1 MSVVR
6 DIHIPS
12 SGPQLLDDLA
22 RTIAQILPSL
32 RLPFLSISVLHLVLR
47 WLLAAPTRGREAV
60 RRYLRGLKSRIRR
73 QSRLPRLYFAD
84 GDGRAEAG
92 WLDVRDEKGV
102 RRMAFRDFVR
112 SKCPSLLREYKPSK
126 MLFNGHLQTAF
137 NAYGDFSEV
146 DKIVKLIRLLDG
158 GTLSLDFTPPEDE
171 RYLSDDP
178 IIVTFHGLTGGS
190 NEAYVRSILAP
201 ACASVEDGG
210 LGYRA
215 VVVNFRGCA
224 GTPVTSEKLYHCGN
238 TDDARQALMYISH
251 RYPKAKLIGLGFSLG
266 ANVLVRYLAQEGQRS
281 RLTAGCALAC
291 PWDLHSVSYNLSNG
305 AWVDRMYSRMLA
317 ENMAALI
324 KAHKDKLAR
333 NPKLTTALPY
343 LFSLRAP
350 TLWDFDSYYACE
362 EKTTETDQNTGYHG
376 MALCWRAQGDFYR
389 WASSHTALAGVRVP
403 LLAINADD
411 DPIVRTRDL
420 PSDVGGNPLVALVVT
435 HGGGHLGWFTSS
447 RRRTRWA
454 RNPVLEWLR
463 AVGQDLAINLPQDP
477 ARAVRE
483 REGYLCHA
491 ERPGLGCR
499 LVEGGGKFRGE
510 LLQLGVRGVTAGF

>member
-1 MSVVR
+1 MEE
-6 DIHIPS
+6 H
-12 SGPQLLDDLA
+12 
-22 RTIAQILPSL
+22 
-32 RLPFLSISVLHLVLR
+32 
-47 WLLAAPTRGREAV
+47 
-60 RRYLRGLKSRIRR
+60 Y
-73 QSRLPRLYFAD
+73 
-84 GDGRAEAG
+84 
-92 WLDVRDEKGV
+92 
-102 RRMAFRDFVR
+102 
-112 SKCPSLLREYKPSK
+112 
-126 MLFNGHLQTAF
+126 
-137 NAYGDFSEV
+137 
-146 DKIVKLIRLLDG
+146 
-158 GTLSLDFTPPEDE
+158 FTPPEDE
-171 RYLSDDP
+171 RYLSDDTP

-251 RYPKAKLIGLGFSLG
+251 RYPKAKFVSGLGFSLG

-281 RLTAGCALAC
+281 RLIAGCALAC

-343 LFSLRAP
+343 LFSLPSP
-350 TLWDFDSYYACE
+350 TLWDFDPYYACE
-362 EKTTETDQNTGYHG
+362 EKMETNNDITRRDG
-376 MALCWRAQGDFYR
+376 AVLRWRAQGDFYR
-389 WASSHTALAGVRVP
+389 WASSHTALSDVRVP

-411 DPIVRTRDL
+411 DPIVHARDL
-420 PSDVGGNPLVALVVT
+420 PTDVGSNPLVALVVT
-435 HGGGHLGWFTSS
+435 RGGGHLGWFVSS
-447 RRRTRWA
+447 RRRTRWV

-463 AVGQDLAINLPQDP
+463 AVGQGLA
-477 ARAVRE
+477 ARSCGGGGLSMSDFE
-483 REGYLCHA
+483 QGQFLC
-491 ERPGLGCR
+491 EDGLPGLGCR
-499 LVEGGGKFRGE
+499 PVEGGGKFRGE
-510 LLQLGVRGVTAGF
+510 LLRADTLRVISV